1 MQTTIRLRTFQP
13 FEKRSKM
20 TRSEYHVKLKRME
33 ELLTILT
40 LRGKLPMRLQTELD
54 AVSEDIAD
62 YEEVHYP
69 FEPESLKDMIELRMY
84 QRKLKQKDV
93 AEILGT
99 TPSRISEI
107 LNGKRKLTLDQ
118 AKGLYKKLNID
129 AELILSTN

>member
-1 MQTTIRLRTFQP
+1 
-13 FEKRSKM
+13 M
-20 TRSEYHVKLKRME
+20 TRSEYHAKLKRME
-33 ELLTILT
+33 ELLRILT
-40 LRGKLPMRLQTELD
+40 LKGKLAMKQQAELD
-54 AVSEDIAD
+54 AVSDEIAD

-129 AELILSTN
+129 AELILSAS